1 MNDRVTLREKI
12 GYGFGD
18 MASSMF
24 WKIFGMYL
32 LFFYTKIFGLA
43 PAAAGTMFL
52 LTRIWDSLNDPI
64 MGLVADRTRDRRGC
78 YRPWILRGAVP
89 FAVLGTLTFTVPDF
103 GPAGKLIWAYATYT
117 AMMMVYTVV
126 NVPYASLLGV
136 MTADTRE
143 RNVLSSYRMFF
154 AYAGSL
160 ATFMIL
166 QPLIDLFA
174 GWLGDGSRISAGDV
188 SGSEVVMPALPAAW
202 TCAVA
207 VIGLVCAVLFVF
219 CYRLTRERIRPA
231 ASDSAATAGQD
242 LRRLLRNAPWWIL
255 FAAGVAV
262 LLFNSIRDGV
272 AIFYFSDYV
281 RSEYRLPG
289 AGWTLATLYLLLGQ
303 IGNMA
308 GVVLAVP
315 LSARLGKKGAFVAA
329 MSCAALLSTLF
340 FGLSPDDT
348 PRLFVL
354 QFAVSVAAGVVLPL
368 LWSMYADIADY
379 EEFRSGRRP
388 TGLILSSSSMSQKIG
403 WAVGGAVTGWL
414 LGAFGYESSA
424 TVQSDEALEGLR
436 SMMSWLPAAACL
448 LAVAAAAFYP
458 LGEKRMKTVSE
469 ALADRRNIHA

>member
-43 PAAAGTMFL
+43 PATAGTMFL

-231 ASDSAATAGQD
+231 ASDSAATAGD
-242 LRRLLRNAPWWIL
+242 RK
-255 FAAGVAV
+255 
-262 LLFNSIRDGV
+262 S
-272 AIFYFSDYV
+272 
-281 RSEYRLPG
+281 
-289 AGWTLATLYLLLGQ
+289 
-303 IGNMA
+303 
-308 GVVLAVP
+308 VV
-315 LSARLGKKGAFVAA
+315 
-329 MSCAALLSTLF
+329 
-340 FGLSPDDT
+340 
-348 PRLFVL
+348 
-354 QFAVSVAAGVVLPL
+354 
-368 LWSMYADIADY
+368 
-379 EEFRSGRRP
+379 
-388 TGLILSSSSMSQKIG
+388 
-403 WAVGGAVTGWL
+403 
-414 LGAFGYESSA
+414 
-424 TVQSDEALEGLR
+424 
-436 SMMSWLPAAACL
+436 
-448 LAVAAAAFYP
+448 
-458 LGEKRMKTVSE
+458 
-469 ALADRRNIHA
+469 